1 MKTKATKI
9 RETTGS
15 TIFNMIN
22 TVIMLLVIVG
32 ILYPIYY
39 MFIVSISDATAVM
52 TGKVSVLPVGFHL
65 EVYKQFL
72 TDDYFLGTY
81 KNTAII
87 TILGTAINIIM
98 SILCAYPLSRQ
109 DFYGGKIITAMVTF
123 TMFFSGGMIPAY
135 LLVNQLKFLNTYWA
149 VVLPGAINV
158 FNMIIMRTSFQSLPG
173 ELSESAYIDGANDLQ
188 VLLKIVLPLSKPII
202 ATMVLF
208 YAVAHWNGYVH
219 AMLYFTDKNMYPIQL
234 YVRSLVLSGLTEMT
248 SLSMDLSTGS
258 DAFGV
263 AQRSI
268 QYGAIIVATLPIL
281 FIYPFISKY
290 FEKGVM
296 IGSLKG

>member
-1 MKTKATKI
+1 MKRSKI
-9 RETTGS
+9 RETRGS
-15 TIFNMIN
+15 AIFNGIN
-22 TVIMLLVIVG
+22 IVIMLLVMLV

-39 MFIVSISDATAVM
+39 MVIVSVSDSTAVM
-52 TGKVSVLPVGFHL
+52 TGKVTVRPIGFHL
-65 EVYKQFL
+65 QVYKQFL
-72 TDDYFLGTY
+72 TDSYFLGTY

-87 TILGTAINIIM
+87 TVLGTAINIVM
-98 SILCAYPLSRQ
+98 SILCAYPLSRK
-109 DFYGGKIITAMVTF
+109 DFYGGKLITGLVTF
-123 TMFFSGGMIPAY
+123 TMFFSGGMIPTY
-135 LLVNQLKFLNTYWA
+135 LLVNQLKLLNTYWS

-158 FNMIIMRTSFQSLPG
+158 FNMIIMRTSFQSLPL
-173 ELSESAYIDGANDLQ
+173 ELNESAYIDGANDLQ
-188 VLLKIVLPLSKPII
+188 ILWKIILPLSKPII
-202 ATMVLF
+202 ATLVLF

-258 DAFGV
+258 DAYGV

-268 QYGAIIVATLPIL
+268 QYGVIIAATLPIL
-281 FIYPFISKY
+281 LIYPFISKY

>member
-1 MKTKATKI
+1 
-9 RETTGS
+9 
-15 TIFNMIN
+15 
-22 TVIMLLVIVG
+22 
-32 ILYPIYY
+32 

-135 LLVNQLKFLNTYWA
+135 LLVNQLKLLNTYWA

>member
-1 MKTKATKI
+1 MKIKRTKI
-9 RETTGS
+9 REGMAS
-15 TIFNMIN
+15 TIFNVIN
-22 TVIMLLVIVG
+22 IIIMLLVLLV

-39 MFIVSISDATAVM
+39 MFIVSISDSTAVM
-52 TGKVSVLPVGFHL
+52 TGQVSILPSGFHL
-65 EVYKQFL
+65 QVYKQLL
-72 TDDYFLGTY
+72 TDSYFLDTY

-87 TILGTAINIIM
+87 TVLGTTINILM
-98 SILCAYPLSRQ
+98 SILCAYPLSRR
-109 DFYGGKIITAMVTF
+109 DFYGGKIITAVITF
-123 TMFFSGGMIPAY
+123 TMFFSGGMIPTY
-135 LLVNQLKFLNTYWA
+135 LLVNQLKLLNTYWS

-173 ELSESAYIDGANDLQ
+173 ELTESAYIDGANDLQ
-188 VLLKIVLPLSKPII
+188 VLWKIILPLSKPII

-248 SLSMDLSTGS
+248 SLSMDLSAGS

-268 QYGAIIVATLPIL
+268 QYGVIIAATLPIL
-281 FIYPFISKY
+281 LIYPFISKY

-296 IGSLKG
+296 VGSLKG